1 MNNNKQYEYLLEYD
15 SLKKINAENNIHPNN
30 TNSMLYNSSNSISL
44 VNNRYKT
51 ENLNI

>member
-1 MNNNKQYEYLLEYD
+1 MT
-15 SLKKINAENNIHPNN
+15 KINVENNIHPNN
-30 TNSMLYNSSNSISL
+30 TNSMLYNSLHSISL